1 MTPPVVIAQLILIF
15 ITGLSY
21 GHSMQTTWT
30 VVHNKAVKTLSNHLC
45 GVYLMCHLN
54 VERRQAQVA
63 IQAPV
68 TEFHQERSVNT
79 EIKAGM
85 PRRGGSVGPG
95 FLTAP
100 RHEGD
105 NIAHSYGVTRVPY
118 EHASAV
124 TTL

>member
-1 MTPPVVIAQLILIF
+1 MRTPC
-15 ITGLSY
+15 
-21 GHSMQTTWT
+21 T

-68 TEFHQERSVNT
+68 TEFHQERSANS

-85 PRRGGSVGPG
+85 PRREESVG
-95 FLTAP
+95 LE
-100 RHEGD
+100 RH
-105 NIAHSYGVTRVPY
+105 NHSLAIPVIPVP
-118 EHASAV
+118 AQ
-124 TTL
+124 